1 MKKDFMISG
10 FLSLLWLT
18 LITGLTGLV
27 WYNHHNHRYFYPF
40 VTTPSGLSYKAMRKG
55 NGRKAQE
62 GEWVQLS
69 IVMKVVSKPQKEE
82 AGKASLKE
90 KILANSLDG
99 PQPFI
104 LPFGSGL
111 KNKRITEMMGMVE
124 ERQCMIFKFSPE
136 YYLQSASKEELEQ
149 DLKLCELKADD
160 ELVVDMQIDK
170 IMTQEERIQ
179 MIQAKRAEQTKADKQ
194 KIEDYLEKNNV
205 QAISTASGLFYSID
219 QASQDIPVVKH
230 KTVKVHYTGR
240 LLDGKLFDTSVVAV
254 AKANNTYDP
263 KRDYKPL
270 AFQVGAGHV
279 IPGWDEGLLLL
290 KKNEKARFF
299 IPSSLAYGENAIE
312 DVIPAN
318 SILVFEVEVVDV
330 H

>member
-1 MKKDFMISG
+1 MKRNFIVTIS
-10 FLSLLWLT
+10 LVWLT
-18 LITGLTGLV
+18 FFTGVAL
-27 WYNHHNHRYFYPF
+27 YNHQNHRYFYPF

-69 IVMKVVSKPQKEE
+69 MVMKVASKPQKEGE
-82 AGKASLKE
+82 ASPKE
-90 KILANSLDG
+90 KILANSLDE

-104 LPFGSGL
+104 LPFSSDL
-111 KNKRITEMMGMVE
+111 KNKRMAEMIGMVE
-124 ERQCMIFKFSPE
+124 EKQRMVFKFSPE
-136 YYLQSASKEELEQ
+136 YYLQSASTEELEH
-149 DLKLCELKADD
+149 DLKLYELKADD
-160 ELVVDMQIDK
+160 ELIVDIQIDK

-194 KIEDYLEKNNV
+194 KIEDYLEKNNI
-205 QAISTASGLFYSID
+205 QALSTASGLFYSID

-240 LLDGKLFDTSVVAV
+240 LLDGKLFDTSVVEV

-299 IPSSLAYGENAIE
+299 IPSTLAYGENAIE